1 MPTRDVR
8 QRFTVLASRSL
19 FSMFTLMKRRL
30 LVALFTCVSLTR
42 LTAAE
47 PAPATPAAPAASPA
61 PAKSAPEAIGDL
73 KLLID
78 KIKAKMQTGA
88 SSAADFAP
96 ELAEFDTII
105 AKHPA
110 DKESCATVAF
120 MRASFYGQVLDD
132 PAKARELLVGIK
144 KDYADTKVILAVDH
158 AIEAL
163 DAAAKADSAKAALV
177 GHAAPEIHFTWSS
190 KSDLKTLS
198 ALKGQVV
205 VLDFWATWCGPC
217 LRSFDKVREEVAHFK
232 DSPVRFVGVT
242 SLQGFVQNL
251 EPGRIDTK
259 DNPEKEHGLMPAF
272 MKAKNMTWDVAFS
285 EEEVFNPAYGIEG
298 IPFVA
303 IIAPDGTVRYAGLNP
318 LDPEADIAGKVEAI
332 LKEFKLPVPAAKS

>member
-1 MPTRDVR
+1 
-8 QRFTVLASRSL
+8 
-19 FSMFTLMKRRL
+19 MKRRL
-30 LVALFTCVSLTR
+30 LPALLTCIALPM
-42 LTAAE
+42 AAFAAD
-47 PAPATPAAPAASPA
+47 PAPAAAPAADVVPAAKAA
-61 PAKSAPEAIGDL
+61 PAKAPEAIGDL

-78 KIKAKMQTGA
+78 KIKARMQAGA
-88 SSAADFAP
+88 ATAADFAP

-105 AKHPA
+105 AKYPA

-120 MRASFYGQVLDD
+120 MRASFYGQVLGDET
-132 PAKARELLVGIK
+132 KAHELLLGIK
-144 KDYADTKVILAVDH
+144 HDYAGTKVILAVDH
-158 AIEAL
+158 ALEGL
-163 DAAAKADSAKAALV
+163 DAAAKAAAAKTALV

-232 DSPVRFVGVT
+232 GSPVRFVGVT

-259 DNPEKEHGLMPAF
+259 DNPEKEYGLMPAF
-272 MKAKNMTWDVAFS
+272 MKAKDMTWDVAFS
-285 EEEVFNPAYGIEG
+285 EEEVFNPEYGVEG

-303 IIAPDGTVRYAGLNP
+303 IIAPDGTVRHAGLNP

-332 LKEFKLPVPAAKS
+332 LKEFKLSVPAAKS